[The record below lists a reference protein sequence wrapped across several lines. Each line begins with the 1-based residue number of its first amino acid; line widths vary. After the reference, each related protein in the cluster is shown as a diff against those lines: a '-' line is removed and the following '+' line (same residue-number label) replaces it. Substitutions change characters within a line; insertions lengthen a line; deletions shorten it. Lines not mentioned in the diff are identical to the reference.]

1 MEYIG
6 LLFELL
12 LLGLGIYLYL
22 FAIGRMRSK
31 DAVAQ
36 KNAEAFRVKNAW
48 WLRIGSLALIAIMLI
63 NLILHVMA
71 LL

>member
-6 LLFELL
+6 FLFELL
-12 LLGLGIYLYL
+12 LLGLGVYLYL
-22 FAIGRMRSK
+22 FAIGRLRSK
-31 DAVAQ
+31 DETAQ
-36 KNAEAFRVKNAW
+36 KNAEAFRAKNAW

-71 LL
+71 IF